1 MNIIEKIDKEIEA
14 LKIRKQDIQARCS
27 HPDFST
33 ERPIRF
39 SAAMVRAWTRNQK
52 KYSKRSVYVGSITS
66 NPHKGGRA

>member
-33 ERPIRF
+33 TSWGTEGNV
-39 SAAMVRAWTRNQK
+39 MVGRDPSYGKTHVCNLC
-52 KYSKRSVYVGSITS
+52 S
-66 NPHKGGRA
+66 HKWDTKQ